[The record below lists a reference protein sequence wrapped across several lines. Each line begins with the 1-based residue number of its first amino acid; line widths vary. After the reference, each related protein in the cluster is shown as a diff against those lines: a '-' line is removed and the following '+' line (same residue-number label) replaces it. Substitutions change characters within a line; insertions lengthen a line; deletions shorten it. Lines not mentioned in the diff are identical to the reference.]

1 MMPAATSYNASHISE
16 RINHVSQNQAF
27 LKDAFHMEPMTEE
40 ERKRMQDAYY
50 YYGPWY

>member
-1 MMPAATSYNASHISE
+1 MLAKIK
-16 RINHVSQNQAF
+16 AF